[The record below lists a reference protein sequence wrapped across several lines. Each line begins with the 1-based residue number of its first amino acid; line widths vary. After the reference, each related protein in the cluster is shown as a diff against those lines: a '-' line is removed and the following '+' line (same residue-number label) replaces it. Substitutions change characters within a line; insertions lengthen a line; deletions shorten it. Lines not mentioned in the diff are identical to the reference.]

1 MKTVRVVGVVALIA
15 ALPSWGAARSEQAQ
29 AALLDIQKTLGFVPT
44 FLRALPDSS
53 LPGAWEELKML
64 EMGQSTALQPKVKEL
79 IGLGVASQIPC
90 KYCVF
95 AHTEFAKANG
105 ATPTDTGLAI
115 AESGLTRH
123 WSTFLN
129 GVQMDDQTFRA
140 EMTKMLDAMK
150 QMDPNA
156 PSQKPT
162 MVTDADTAYK
172 EMQRMFGFVPQFM
185 KQFPANAIPGAW
197 MQMRDVEM
205 MPHPN
210 LPPKVMSLVGL
221 GVAAQ
226 IPCRYC
232 IAYDTEMAKAQGAT
246 DEEINEALAMAAH
259 TRNFSTLLNGLQINE
274 ATFRADIQRMT
285 RGKGKL
291 ANR

>member
-1 MKTVRVVGVVALIA
+1 MRTVRWVWVA
-15 ALPSWGAARSEQAQ
+15 ALVAAFPSWSAARSEQAQ
-29 AALLDIQKTLGFVPT
+29 AALNDIQKTLGFVPA
-44 FLRALPDSS
+44 FLRALPDAA
-53 LPGAWEELKML
+53 LPGAWEEMKML

-79 IGLGVASQIPC
+79 IGLAVASQIPC
-90 KYCVF
+90 RYCVL
-95 AHTEFAKANG
+95 AHTEFAKGNG
-105 ATPTDTGLAI
+105 ATPADLGLAI

-140 EMTKMLDAMK
+140 EMTKMLDAAK

-162 MVTDADTAYK
+162 MVTDADAAYN

-197 MQMRDVEM
+197 MEMRDVEM
-205 MPHPN
+205 MPHQN
-210 LPPKVMSLVGL
+210 MPPKVLSLVGL

-232 IAYDTEMAKAQGAT
+232 IAYETDMAKAQGAT

-274 ATFRADIQRMT
+274 ATFKADIARMT

-291 ANR
+291 ASR